1 MDIAKK
7 VESLITKEVNDA
19 GYLIESITYERK
31 DGIYY
36 LRVIIEHE
44 KTITIDD
51 CVVVSNIVNPI
62 LDANDFIEDNYILDV
77 CSK

>member
-1 MDIAKK
+1 MDIVKK

-19 GYLIESITYERK
+19 GYLIESITYEREE
-31 DGIYY
+31 GIYY
-36 LRVIIEHE
+36 LRVIIEHSE
-44 KTITIDD
+44 PITIDD
-51 CVVVSNIVNPI
+51 CVIVSNIVNPI

>member
-19 GYLIESITYERK
+19 GYLIESITYERE

-36 LRVIIEHE
+36 LRVIIGHDEP
-44 KTITIDD
+44 ITIDD

-62 LDANDFIEDNYILDV
+62 LDTNDFIEDNYILDV